1 MKNEDGCKYET
12 MDHFICTYT
21 HICEFFETDEKNQ
34 LLNKIGMMILIEVVV
49 IMMVMMDFVAIQD
62 LEIRDFVLIVNSE
75 DFIQER
81 A

>member
-1 MKNEDGCKYET
+1 MKMVVSMRLWITSYA
-12 MDHFICTYT
+12 
-21 HICEFFETDEKNQ
+21 HIYEFFETDEKNQ

-49 IMMVMMDFVAIQD
+49 VMMVMLDFVSIQD